1 MLDAFRGSDNPPA
14 VAIRTW
20 YVPAAARFDGLSLH
34 GYKVGASRHCLSL
47 SLRSPLLDVSVSLF
61 SWETGSRLTGALQP
75 GSYPETNGNRALH
88 FIHRHP
94 VA

>member
-1 MLDAFRGSDNPPA
+1 MLEAFGGSFTPPA

-20 YVPAAARFDGLSLH
+20 DVPAAALFDGRSLH

-61 SWETGSRLTGALQP
+61 SGSRLTGALP
-75 GSYPETNGNRALH
+75 PASYLERMDTELYTLSTDTSSS
-88 FIHRHP
+88 
-94 VA
+94 